1 MSLPFSNIK
10 VVELSHAVMGP
21 SAGLF
26 LADMGAQVTR
36 VEPLSGDPTRFLKG
50 FGVGYY
56 PFYNRNKKIISTDLK
71 KEEGKK
77 IVIDLIKK
85 SDVVIENFG
94 PGTIDRLGLGYE
106 DLKEENPELIFC
118 SLKGF
123 LPGPYE
129 KRHAMDEIVQM
140 MGGLAYMTG
149 PSGQPLRAGA
159 SVIDISGGM
168 FAAMGIITA
177 LYERES
183 SGKGKFVQSS
193 LYETCAFI
201 MGQHMAYASQNNDSV
216 PPMPE
221 RVSAWSIYRVFNTKD
236 EDKVFIGVISEKHW
250 ASFCDSFDRAD
261 WEENENY
268 STNNKRIEHRD
279 TLLKDIEDH
288 ILTLTKEEVIAICE
302 KAHIPFAPINRPE
315 DLFED
320 PHLNQG
326 SYGLV
331 ETEFPNGVKT
341 KMPRTPILYGDAKFD
356 NRLNPAKSI
365 GEHTIEILKEIG
377 YKSEEIE
384 KLKEEEI
391 INYE

>member
-106 DLKEENPELIFC
+106 DLKEDNPELIFC

-193 LYETCAFI
+193 LYEKGFQSC
-201 MGQHMAYASQNNDSV
+201 
-216 PPMPE
+216 
-221 RVSAWSIYRVFNTKD
+221 
-236 EDKVFIGVISEKHW
+236 
-250 ASFCDSFDRAD
+250 
-261 WEENENY
+261 
-268 STNNKRIEHRD
+268 
-279 TLLKDIEDH
+279 
-288 ILTLTKEEVIAICE
+288 
-302 KAHIPFAPINRPE
+302 
-315 DLFED
+315 
-320 PHLNQG
+320 
-326 SYGLV
+326 
-331 ETEFPNGVKT
+331 
-341 KMPRTPILYGDAKFD
+341 
-356 NRLNPAKSI
+356 
-365 GEHTIEILKEIG
+365 
-377 YKSEEIE
+377 
-384 KLKEEEI
+384 
-391 INYE
+391 

>member
-56 PFYNRNKKIISTDLK
+56 PFYNRNKRIISTDLK

-140 MGGLAYMTG
+140 MGGLAYMTCLLYTS
-149 PSGQPLRAGA
+149 PSPRDLSTSR
-159 SVIDISGGM
+159 M
-168 FAAMGIITA
+168 P
-177 LYERES
+177 S
-183 SGKGKFVQSS
+183 S
-193 LYETCAFI
+193 A
-201 MGQHMAYASQNNDSV
+201 
-216 PPMPE
+216 
-221 RVSAWSIYRVFNTKD
+221 
-236 EDKVFIGVISEKHW
+236 
-250 ASFCDSFDRAD
+250 
-261 WEENENY
+261 
-268 STNNKRIEHRD
+268 
-279 TLLKDIEDH
+279 
-288 ILTLTKEEVIAICE
+288 
-302 KAHIPFAPINRPE
+302 
-315 DLFED
+315 
-320 PHLNQG
+320 
-326 SYGLV
+326 
-331 ETEFPNGVKT
+331 
-341 KMPRTPILYGDAKFD
+341 
-356 NRLNPAKSI
+356 
-365 GEHTIEILKEIG
+365 
-377 YKSEEIE
+377 
-384 KLKEEEI
+384 
-391 INYE
+391 

>member
-1 MSLPFSNIK
+1 
-10 VVELSHAVMGP
+10 
-21 SAGLF
+21 
-26 LADMGAQVTR
+26 
-36 VEPLSGDPTRFLKG
+36 
-50 FGVGYY
+50 
-56 PFYNRNKKIISTDLK
+56 
-71 KEEGKK
+71 
-77 IVIDLIKK
+77 
-85 SDVVIENFG
+85 
-94 PGTIDRLGLGYE
+94 
-106 DLKEENPELIFC
+106 
-118 SLKGF
+118 
-123 LPGPYE
+123 
-129 KRHAMDEIVQM
+129 
-140 MGGLAYMTG
+140 
-149 PSGQPLRAGA
+149 
-159 SVIDISGGM
+159 
-168 FAAMGIITA
+168 
-177 LYERES
+177 
-183 SGKGKFVQSS
+183 
-193 LYETCAFI
+193 

-221 RVSAWSIYRVFNTKD
+221 RVSAWSIYRIFNTKD
-236 EDKVFIGVISEKHW
+236 DDKVFIGVISEKHW

-302 KAHIPFAPINRPE
+302 KARIPFAPINRPE

-365 GEHTIEILKEIG
+365 GEHTVEILKEIG